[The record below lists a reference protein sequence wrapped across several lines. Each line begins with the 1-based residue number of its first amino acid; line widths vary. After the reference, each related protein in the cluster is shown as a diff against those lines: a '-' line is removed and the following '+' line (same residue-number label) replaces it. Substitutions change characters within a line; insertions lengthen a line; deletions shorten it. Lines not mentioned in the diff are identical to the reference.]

1 MHRPTT
7 RDADLVVR
15 AQAGDLAAFE
25 RLVTRHRTRL
35 LDLARQFVNDREG
48 TQDLETLTKPYVG
61 IRTASESE
69 AFLSRGNA
77 NGETVS

>member
-1 MHRPTT
+1 MAMKGGTAT
-7 RDADLVVR
+7 RWNKGRDLSAEGGFECAVG
-15 AQAGDLAAFE
+15 AQA
-25 RLVTRHRTRL
+25 
-35 LDLARQFVNDREG
+35 LDRALWPYNY
-48 TQDLETLTKPYVG
+48 LETLTKPYVG